1 MRRLIAIGI
10 LACFLLSIIPAIS
23 QTESVVEA
31 YDEIIINDKMID
43 DSELTLPQL
52 DALNSIGMGRGAN
65 TNWSA
70 AGGSQND
77 DEIYEMIF
85 DSQGNI
91 IICGTIYQVSQFG
104 SIQVHTEGEGDI
116 LLAKLSK
123 TGTWMWAVSAGTAL
137 YYDECRGV

>member
-1 MRRLIAIGI
+1 MRSTIAIGI

-65 TNWSA
+65 TCILYTSPSPRDRQKSRMPSSA
-70 AGGSQND
+70 
-77 DEIYEMIF
+77 
-85 DSQGNI
+85 
-91 IICGTIYQVSQFG
+91 
-104 SIQVHTEGEGDI
+104 
-116 LLAKLSK
+116 
-123 TGTWMWAVSAGTAL
+123 
-137 YYDECRGV
+137 